1 MRLVLVLVMLMHG
14 GRCVLVVVVRVRV
27 CRMIVHRVIVPDLA
41 VMRRLGVR
49 VLGVRM
55 PMDMGMGRLMR
66 GVRMV
71 VRDRGERSRV
81 IAGLACTPIA
91 KGMNEC
97 AALHPSEAG
106 ADQRDQAIADNL
118 NGADGIVHG
127 LGRCVE
133 RDSGDAHQQNRD

>member
-1 MRLVLVLVMLMHG
+1 M
-14 GRCVLVVVVRVRV
+14 
-27 CRMIVHRVIVPDLA
+27 
-41 VMRRLGVR
+41 LGVR

-81 IAGLACTPIA
+81 IAGLACAPIA
-91 KGMNEC
+91 ERMNEC

-106 ADQRDQAIADNL
+106 ADQRYQAIADNL
-118 NGADGIVHG
+118 DHANGIVHG

-133 RDSGDAHQQNRD
+133 RDAACSPTIPDQGLQQRGSEGKRNAGRQVSSLARR